1 MSTIIQICSTER
13 QVYPFMTIKHPLPVN
28 VHWFF
33 IFFNAWKRSD
43 IYLGLLC
50 GFCSVVKNARF
61 AIYISLTLTYLVM
74 VGNHLVILQIIFQE
88 VLSVDSFPGGSVV
101 RNPPANAGG
110 AGSIPG
116 SGRSLGEGHGNP
128 PQYSCLGNPMD
139 REAWQVTVRGVAKE
153 LEMT

>member
-1 MSTIIQICSTER
+1 M
-13 QVYPFMTIKHPLPVN
+13 
-28 VHWFF
+28 
-33 IFFNAWKRSD
+33 
-43 IYLGLLC
+43 GLLC

-116 SGRSLGEGHGNP
+116 SGRPPGAGNGNLL
-128 PQYSCLGNPMD
+128 QYSPLENPTD
-139 REAWQVTVRGVAKE
+139 RGARRATVTGSQRVGHD
-153 LEMT
+153 